1 MKFTYNWLRDYCPEL
16 PESINAKRAKELA
29 DALSMRGVAVEDFE
43 PIPGAIIPGGGAA
56 SIPFEDWL
64 FILEITANRPDLL
77 SITGVAREVALLT
90 GSQLTLPQSNFSRAK
105 TDNPFPV
112 TVEDKNL
119 CPRYTG
125 QVIKN
130 VKVAPSPDW
139 LRKRLEAIG
148 LRPINNIVDI
158 TNYILYETGQPLHA
172 FDLDKLIGGK
182 IIVRA
187 AKKDEKIIAI
197 DGKTYNLTPDMLVI
211 ADEKRPV
218 AIAGVMGGLETEVT
232 MSTRNI
238 LLESACFDLVSIRR
252 TSRRL
257 ALSSDSSYRFE
268 RGVTYESVQT
278 GSERATA
285 LNAELAG
292 GTPTG
297 ELIDLNYIPRE
308 KHTVKFRPARAKK
321 ILGIDLPAIQL
332 RKILTGLGFAIAH
345 ETPVFY
351 ELEAPCFRPDCRDE
365 IDVIEEAARIYGYE
379 NIPVSVALPMAVA
392 IENKSDRVDEITR
405 SVLSGA
411 GYDEVMTNSFIQP
424 VMQKDFDFWSKDAP
438 VNALEGQTPSDKYLR
453 KALSPA
459 LLGVIKT
466 NEDYRE
472 AGAERFFEIAHVY
485 FTGSGGNK
493 FSEKTVLSICA
504 KSGDIFELK
513 GVVREIFDKTGI
525 AGISYKSGIYACL
538 SFDETMVV
546 TLADGRPTGIIGK
559 IAKQAADRLELRCM
573 PAICE
578 IDMELFY
585 EAAGLE
591 RTYRKFSRFPA
602 IKRDLAFVMDK
613 AVQWSEI
620 EAAVKAGNPA
630 NLEELAFFD
639 AFEGGKIPQGK
650 KNLAFSLQFRAQD
663 RTLSAEEVE
672 REMQKLIAL
681 ITEKFGAVLRTF

>member
-1 MKFTYNWLRDYCPEL
+1 MKFTYNWLHDYCKCDLTPE
-16 PESINAKRAKELA
+16 ALA
-29 DALSMRGVAVEDFE
+29 NALSMRGVAVEDFHNA
-43 PIPGAIIPGGGAA
+43 GDDTC
-56 SIPFEDWL
+56 FV
-64 FILEITANRPDLL
+64 LEITANRPDLL

-90 GSQLTLPQSNFSRAK
+90 GSQLALPKSDFSRAGADK
-105 TDNPFPV
+105 PFPV
-112 TVEDKNL
+112 IVEDKNL

-125 QVIKN
+125 QAIKN

-139 LRKRLEAIG
+139 LKKRLEAIG
-148 LRPINNIVDI
+148 LRPVNNIVDI

-172 FDLDKLIGGK
+172 FDMDKLIGQK
-182 IIVRA
+182 IIVRP

-197 DGKTYNLTPDMLVI
+197 DGKTYSLTPDMLVI

-218 AIAGVMGGLETEVT
+218 AIAGVMGGLETEVS
-232 MSTRNI
+232 MSTKNI

-252 TSRRL
+252 TSRKL

-285 LNAELAG
+285 LITELAG
-292 GTPTG
+292 GAPSG
-297 ELIDLNYIPRE
+297 ELVDVNCISRE
-308 KHTVKFRPARAKK
+308 KHTIKFRPARAKK
-321 ILGIDLPAIQL
+321 VLGIDLPADHL
-332 RKILTGLGFAIAH
+332 RKILTGLGFAIVH

-365 IDVIEEAARIYGYE
+365 IDIIEEAARIYGYE
-379 NIPVSVALPMAVA
+379 NIPVSVTLPMAIA

-424 VMQKDFDFWSKDAP
+424 AMQKDFDFWSKDGP

-459 LLGVIKT
+459 LLGVIKA
-466 NEDYRE
+466 NEDYKE
-472 AGAERFFEIAHVY
+472 TSAERFFEIAHVY
-485 FTGSGGNK
+485 FAGSGENM
-493 FSEKTVLSICA
+493 FSEKTVLAICA

-513 GVVREIFDKTGI
+513 GVMREIFDKAGI
-525 AGISYKSGIYACL
+525 AGVSYKFGRHSCL

-546 TLADGRPTGIIGK
+546 TLADGRPAGVIGK
-559 IAKQAADRLELRCM
+559 ITKQAADRLELRCM

-578 IDMELFY
+578 IDMELLY
-585 EAAGLE
+585 ENAGLA

-602 IKRDLAFVMDK
+602 VKRDLAFVIDK

-620 EAAVKAGNPA
+620 EAAVRAGNPA
-630 NLEELAFFD
+630 NLEELSFFD

-650 KNLAFSLQFRAQD
+650 KNLAFSLQFRAND

-672 REMQKLIAL
+672 REMQKLVSL
-681 ITEKFGAVLRTF
+681 ITGKFGAVLRTF